1 MENKSFSLV
10 TDPNELVSEEYNTL
24 PKKKKLEK
32 EIKPGKNMVKE
43 FISNFAKKKTSFP
56 IYFNEPITML
66 QKQYERFYF
75 SDFLEKAALEKNE
88 DLKLIHIAGFFIG
101 EIFLSLNRLLKP
113 FNPIMGET
121 YEYFDNIKKM
131 RFISEQVSHI
141 PPISAFCCES
151 ENFAYFGDNRVEM
164 QTVFVKG
171 CLSLNFNN
179 KTHLILKNTNDYYIF
194 SKPKVLMKGLVFGP
208 PYNEYAG
215 NFELKNIKDKKR
227 QLIITFYESS
237 KTVPKGKFEGKVINE
252 NGDVIYLIGGNC
264 NSEMYYTKPDGSD
277 KRIVI
282 MINESEEYLKN
293 SQDKY
298 TIPSCACELNVI
310 TDQLKEILPPCDSRM
325 RPDLREYESGD
336 TDVAQKIKYAIEE
349 KQILLQNE
357 LNKNKTNFVPE
368 FFVEE
373 FNDISQDK
381 VFISNGK
388 YWELRKNK
396 QLKDVQNKDI
406 FVVDNK

>member
-1 MENKSFSLV
+1 
-10 TDPNELVSEEYNTL
+10 
-24 PKKKKLEK
+24 
-32 EIKPGKNMVKE
+32 
-43 FISNFAKKKTSFP
+43 
-56 IYFNEPITML
+56 
-66 QKQYERFYF
+66 
-75 SDFLEKAALEKNE
+75 
-88 DLKLIHIAGFFIG
+88 
-101 EIFLSLNRLLKP
+101 
-113 FNPIMGET
+113 
-121 YEYFDNIKKM
+121 
-131 RFISEQVSHI
+131 
-141 PPISAFCCES
+141 
-151 ENFAYFGDNRVEM
+151 
-164 QTVFVKG
+164 
-171 CLSLNFNN
+171 
-179 KTHLILKNTNDYYIF
+179 
-194 SKPKVLMKGLVFGP
+194 
-208 PYNEYAG
+208 
-215 NFELKNIKDKKR
+215 
-227 QLIITFYESS
+227 
-237 KTVPKGKFEGKVINE
+237 
-252 NGDVIYLIGGNC
+252 
-264 NSEMYYTKPDGSD
+264 MYYTKPDGSD